1 MAMTSI
7 KDVARLAGVS
17 VTTVSHVL
25 NKTRAVNPGTQARVM
40 AGGARRVASARSLLL
55 APVMA

>member
-25 NKTRAVNPGTQARVM
+25 NKTRAVNPGTQARVK
-40 AGGARRVASARSLLL
+40 GTSKGAAPSRSISRLTP
-55 APVMA
+55 AP